1 MKEKETVVCV
11 VGLGYVGLPLALA
24 FGRSPIKTLGFDVNK
39 QRIKDLCHHQDAS
52 GEHAA
57 DELTSSKVTYTD
69 NPNDI
74 AQANFIVVAVP
85 TPVTRVSQP
94 DLSYIESASELVG
107 QHLKPGS
114 IVVYESTVY
123 PGVTEDVCV
132 PILERASRLK
142 GGVDFKVGYSPER
155 INPGDKEHTLEKVTK
170 IVSGMDDESTATIAK
185 TYGAICTAGVFVAK
199 SIKIAEATKV
209 IENTQRDV
217 NIALLNELSLIF
229 HRIGIDTHDVMEAA
243 ATKWNA
249 LNFKP
254 GLVGGHC
261 IGVDPYYLVYKAE
274 ELGLHPQ
281 VITAARRVND
291 YMADFV
297 AEETV
302 RALIE
307 ANKEV
312 RQAKV
317 LVVGLTFKENV
328 KDIRNSKIA
337 TTIDRLR
344 QFDMQISGF
353 DPMLTK
359 TEIES
364 EFPIQGLLDLDT
376 VDRYDAIIIAT
387 PHRDLHQI
395 GKPLLA
401 LAKKPAVIVDVKR
414 LFPHLQNQP
423 GVIYKCL

>member
-1 MKEKETVVCV
+1 MKDKEIVVCV

-24 FGRSPIKTLGFDVNK
+24 FGRSPIKTIGFDVDAH
-39 QRIKDLCHHQDAS
+39 RIKDLRRHVDGS
-52 GEHAA
+52 GEHTKA
-57 DELTSSKVTYTD
+57 ELSSSNATYTD
-69 NPNDI
+69 NPSDI
-74 AQANFIVVAVP
+74 AKANFIVIAVP

-107 QHLKPGS
+107 RNLRSGS

-132 PILERASRLK
+132 PILEQASGLK
-142 GGVDFKVGYSPER
+142 GEVDFKVGYSPER

-170 IVSGMDDESTATIAK
+170 IVSGMDKESTATIAK
-185 TYGAICTAGVFVAK
+185 TYGTICKAGVFVAK
-199 SIKIAEATKV
+199 SIKVAEATKV

-217 NIALLNELSLIF
+217 NIALVNELSLIF

-243 ATKWNA
+243 GTKWNA

-274 ELGLHPQ
+274 ELGIHPE

-297 AEETV
+297 AEETIKG
-302 RALIE
+302 LIQ

-312 RQAKV
+312 RQAKI

-337 TTIDRLR
+337 TTIDKLG
-344 QFDMQISGF
+344 QFDMEMSGF

-359 TEIES
+359 KEIEG
-364 EFPIQGLLDLDT
+364 EFPIKGLLNLDT
-376 VDRYDAIIIAT
+376 ADRFDAIIVAT
-387 PHRDLHQI
+387 PHRALQKFEKQI
-395 GKPLLA
+395 VA
-401 LAKKPAVIVDVKR
+401 LAKKPAVIIDVKR
-414 LFPHLQNQP
+414 FFPHLQSQP
-423 GVIYKCL
+423 DVIYKCL